1 MRAWHPGAQVPF
13 SNLFCLLPSLGSIH
27 SLLSAPSAPL
37 CCFPAIKVQPQRKAP
52 GRCPSG
58 TISVQKA
65 LWHENIRK
73 AAPISWPH
81 LTRSIAALEILQ
93 QVPLSRFQ
101 PASFSAFSPFPS
113 CWAPLCQFSAPS
125 VWFQMLFRQGSVERP
140 IGCCRVILLLLAKRL
155 PRRLSRRG
163 STPTPCSHQANGS
176 VHTQALGGHQPVQGP
191 WPRST
196 GLSPP
201 LGLSELVGTRLPSV
215 TQYTWK
221 ALICFSSRG
230 VRRRQ
235 VTVAS
240 STNWT
245 KK

>member
-1 MRAWHPGAQVPF
+1 M
-13 SNLFCLLPSLGSIH
+13 
-27 SLLSAPSAPL
+27 
-37 CCFPAIKVQPQRKAP
+37 QR
-52 GRCPSG
+52 
-58 TISVQKA
+58 A

-101 PASFSAFSPFPS
+101 PASFSAFSPPFPS

-125 VWFQMLFRQGSVERP
+125 AWFQMLFRQGSVERP
-140 IGCCRVILLLLAKRL
+140 IGCCRVILLLLAKCL
-155 PRRLSRRG
+155 PRRLSRRV

-176 VHTQALGGHQPVQGP
+176 VHTQALGGRQPVQGP

-201 LGLSELVGTRLPSV
+201 VGPSELVGTCLPSV
-215 TQYTWK
+215 TQYTRK
-221 ALICFSSRG
+221 ALICF
-230 VRRRQ
+230 
-235 VTVAS
+235 
-240 STNWT
+240 
-245 KK
+245 